1 MKKTLLLTGALL
13 AASLVSARHDGWYV
27 NTLTENYKTPH
38 LTWDKT
44 MQPLKVLFFIQPTGA
59 RDVIELA
66 QRMNIKYTPFI
77 TDTYYSYAS
86 ESVYRAALT
95 GTSETEKN
103 EDLRQKADQDL
114 DVIFIGNAPFTKVAP
129 DAQFQMLMKV
139 QNGTGLVVHATRL
152 PFKKLTAKPLP
163 LPAFMDEVQLP
174 MDKKYI
180 KAYQFGKGRVLMIRH
195 PQQYAVAALSN
206 TYSATDNRAKARQEN
221 DYVFLTR
228 AMQWAAGKDISV
240 GKVEDKGSYLAAP
253 DGAQY
258 RIRDEFNNILVQG
271 TVKNGKIAL
280 KEYGNGKYFCDIIRK
295 GKAAGVFAF
304 ERQSAI
310 GKAELA
316 VSSKYLRGKAPFKG
330 TFALEKAAAEPLTLT
345 LTLKDSPHSR
355 IWEEKSITIPAGK
368 TTVAFEFKN
377 YRMPTEAGFLYATL
391 RNKKGTILYNT
402 DLAMFFPSAILPEYY
417 QATFGTASSINM
429 ANQLVDNMGFG
440 LALGYSDVDGV
451 AEKNAQ
457 KNLQMITYLIRVAL
471 SKGEKGEVKLQIL
484 GSTPEAKE
492 ARKVKDMSIYNP
504 VMREKWK
511 NYVLK
516 RLDKIINFS
525 PILYSLGDENVFNYY
540 AGYGASD
547 LPAFRAFL
555 QKKYKTIG
563 NLNANW
569 KTSYADFNVVP
580 NRALSVSLKD
590 KNYPE
595 WNDHIEY
602 MEKQFADIHHFSAE
616 LIKSKAPYAKVGLE
630 GTFGNI
636 NFELMMD
643 KLDWWGPYTNILED
657 QVLRSLYPNV
667 ARFVWSGY
675 HGERAMKSPLMSRY
689 LLLGS
694 VNGNGWYATATDFN
708 HDILSVDQSPS
719 FEKPFMDELQRLRL
733 GLGRTLVAN
742 PMFDSKIGIYWSHVS
757 RRSPKAHERCI
768 SPDTGITP
776 VINFCNESGAGFEFV
791 TAKTAKERLP
801 KMKVLLVMSINAMSD
816 NEAKAILDYV
826 KKGGT
831 VIADFAPAQ
840 LNENLAVRKNN
851 PLAPLF
857 GNQTLLKPYKYE
869 VKPIAIPGLKASQ
882 AMINPEGKLMEVR
895 KYGKGKA
902 ILTNFNFGIV
912 ATSADKSTPFN
923 GFLRK
928 LLTQHGAVI
937 PYSQTNPDSIFRV
950 RNGKDFT
957 LLGVYLNKDNSKTT
971 INLPAAKY
979 IYETGVGYL
988 GKQARITADFT
999 RTVPLRVYAA
1009 FDKKQAAPIV
1019 KAPASVKA
1027 GGNIIFSYN
1036 NLPAGRTIVIR
1047 VYGPDGK
1054 EMPGRTV
1061 ITGTE
1066 KGKEYSFGVPYDAAK
1081 GKYKFTVMD
1090 HITGLTAEKTV
1101 TIK

>member
-1 MKKTLLLTGALL
+1 MKKTLLLTGVLL
-13 AASLVSARHDGWYV
+13 ATSLVSARHDGWYV

-86 ESVYRAALT
+86 ESVYRSALT
-95 GTSETEKN
+95 GTSESEKN
-103 EDLRQKADQDL
+103 EDLRQKASQDQ

-139 QNGTGLVVHATRL
+139 QNGTGLIVHATRL
-152 PFKKLTAKPLP
+152 PFKKLTQKPLP
-163 LPAFMDEVQLP
+163 LPAFLSEVQLP
-174 MDKKYI
+174 LDKKYI
-180 KAYQFGKGRVLMIRH
+180 KAYQFGKGRVLIIRN
-195 PQQYAVAALSN
+195 PQYTTPALSSA
-206 TYSATDNRAKARQEN
+206 YSATDNRAKARQEN

-228 AMQWAAGKDISV
+228 AIQWAAGKDISV
-240 GKVEDKGSYLAAP
+240 GKVEDKGTHLTAP
-253 DGAQY
+253 DGATY
-258 RIRDEFNNILVQG
+258 RIRNEFNEILDQG
-271 TVKNGKIAL
+271 IVKNGTIPL

-295 GKAAGVFAF
+295 GNAAGVFAF

-310 GKAELA
+310 GKAKLA

-330 TFALEKAAAEPLTLT
+330 TFTLEKAATEPLTLT

-368 TTVAFEFKN
+368 TTVAFDFKK
-377 YRMPTEAGFLYATL
+377 YRMPTEAGFLYATV
-391 RNKKGTILYNT
+391 RNAKGSILFNT
-402 DLAMFFPSAILPEYY
+402 DQAMFFPSAILPEYY

-429 ANQLVDNMGFG
+429 ANQLVDNLGFG
-440 LALGYSDVDGV
+440 LALGYGNSER
-451 AEKNAQ
+451 AAQ
-457 KNLQMITYLIRVAL
+457 KNLQMISYLIRVAL
-471 SKGEKGEVKLQIL
+471 SKGSKGEVKLQIL
-484 GSTPEAKE
+484 GSTKEAKE
-492 ARKVKDMSIYNP
+492 ARKVTDMSIYNP
-504 VMREKWK
+504 EMRKKWK
-511 NYVLK
+511 AYVLK
-516 RLDKIINFS
+516 RLDEVINCS
-525 PILYSLGDENVFNYY
+525 PILYSLGDENVLNYY

-555 QKKYKTIG
+555 KKKYKTIA

-569 KTSYADFNVVP
+569 NTAYADFNAVP
-580 NRALSVSLKD
+580 NRDLSVSLKE
-590 KNYPE
+590 KSYPE

-602 MEKQFADIHHFSAE
+602 MEQQFADIHHYTAA
-616 LIKSKAPYAKVGLE
+616 LIKSKAPFAKVGLE

-667 ARFVWSGY
+667 PRFVWSGY
-675 HGERAMKSPLMSRY
+675 HGERALKSPLMSRY

-719 FEKPFMDELQRLRL
+719 FEKSFMDELQRLRL
-733 GLGRTLVAN
+733 GLGRTLVVN

-757 RRSPKAHERCI
+757 RRSTKVDECCI
-768 SPDTGITP
+768 SPDTGIAP
-776 VINFCNESGAGFEFV
+776 IINFCNETGAGFEFV
-791 TAKTAKERLP
+791 TARTAKERLP
-801 KMKVLLVMSINAMSD
+801 KMKVLLIMGIHAMSD
-816 NEAKAILDYV
+816 KEAEAILDYV
-826 KKGGT
+826 RKGGT
-831 VIADFAPAQ
+831 VIADFAPAR

-857 GNQTLLKPYKYE
+857 GNQTLQKTGKYV
-869 VKPIAIPGLKASQ
+869 VKPISIPGLKASQ
-882 AMINPEGKLMEVR
+882 AMIDPEGKLMQVK

-912 ATSADKSTPFN
+912 ATSADKTTPFSS
-923 GFLRK
+923 FLRK
-928 LLTQHGAVI
+928 LLTQQGAII
-937 PYSQTNPDSIFRV
+937 PYSQTNQDSIFRV

-957 LLGVYLNKDNSKTT
+957 LLGVYLNKDNQKTT
-971 INLPAAKY
+971 INLPEAKY
-979 IYETGVGYL
+979 IYETGVGFL
-988 GKQARITADFT
+988 GRQAKITADFS
-999 RTVPLRVYAA
+999 RAVPLKVYAA
-1009 FDKKQAAPIV
+1009 FDKKQAAPDV
-1019 KAPASVKA
+1019 KVPVSVKA
-1027 GGNIIFSYN
+1027 GGNILLSYK

-1066 KGKEYSFGVPYDAAK
+1066 KGKEYSFGIPYNAEK
-1081 GKYKFTVMD
+1081 GKYKFVVMD
-1090 HITGLTAEKTV
+1090 HITGLTAVKTV
-1101 TIK
+1101 TVK